1 MVVDRVTARTGPER
15 VCEAG
20 AVRFL
25 GIDLAWSDRARTGL
39 AVLDE
44 SGRLVASTSVV
55 TDDDVVGWVE
65 DHTRAGG
72 GVSSGGGGTP
82 PGGTFDGVV
91 AAIDAP
97 LVVPNA
103 TGRRICEALVSAEFG
118 PYDAGAHP
126 ANRSRALFD
135 PPRGQVLCERLGW
148 DVDPAV
154 RPGDGRSVAIE
165 VYPHP
170 ATITL
175 FGLSRVIPYKA
186 KPGRDLESL
195 RAAHGVLL
203 DLLER
208 ECGPLLRLP
217 ESRRWAELRAVVGG
231 ARRKADLRRIEDE
244 VDAILCAYLAWLW
257 GQGDER
263 MRVLGDVTTGYIVVP
278 GVPTAPPYRRLGSAA
293 VDGSS
298 ALRRPGRARR
308 GWPSAMGQDRA

>member
-1 MVVDRVTARTGPER
+1 M
-15 VCEAG
+15 
-20 AVRFL
+20 
-25 GIDLAWSDRARTGL
+25 DLAWSSRARTGI

-44 SGRLVASTSVV
+44 SGRLVASTAVV
-55 TDDDVVGWVE
+55 TDDDVVAFVVE
-65 DHTRAGG
+65 HTRTRGSTPPDGG
-72 GVSSGGGGTP
+72 GAGA
-82 PGGTFDGVV
+82 PGGSRNAVV

-97 LVVPNA
+97 LVVPNL
-103 TGRRICEALVSAEFG
+103 TGRRVCEALVSAEFG

-126 ANRSRALFD
+126 TNRSRALFD

-148 DVDPAV
+148 DVDPALP
-154 RPGDGRSVAIE
+154 PGEGRSVAIE

-186 KPGRDLESL
+186 KLGRDLESL
-195 RAAHGVLL
+195 RAAHGALL

-208 ECGPLLRLP
+208 ECGSLLRVA
-217 ESRRWAELRAVVGG
+217 ESPRWAELRAVVVG

-257 GQGDER
+257 GRRDER

-278 GVPTAPPYRRLGSAA
+278 GVPTAPPYRRRARSDDVVAP
-293 VDGSS
+293 VV
-298 ALRRPGRARR
+298 RRPGPA
-308 GWPSAMGQDRA
+308 